1 MRCGPFGLAL
11 PYWGDTE
18 KLEVWMF
25 FSGMP
30 ARFRVSNT
38 DVIARELDASAA
50 AAVEAW
56 VTTPVESC
64 AWSGVPFT
72 SPRPLT
78 VSTRCGAAVCAAAP
92 LPTTSTAARTAA
104 PREDRMASPF
114 LKIASSVAL
123 RQGKT
128 GAELCAGAAPAEAVF

>member
-1 MRCGPFGLAL
+1 MRCGPFGFAL
-11 PYWGDTE
+11 PYCGETE

-25 FSGMP
+25 FSAMP

-38 DVIARELDASAA
+38 EVIAREFAASAA

-64 AWSGVPFT
+64 AWSGTLLT

-78 VSTRCGAAVCAAAP
+78 VSTRCGAVC
-92 LPTTSTAARTAA
+92 
-104 PREDRMASPF
+104 
-114 LKIASSVAL
+114 
-123 RQGKT
+123 
-128 GAELCAGAAPAEAVF
+128 APAEEQTRSAAANAAAESENRMGPVPFR